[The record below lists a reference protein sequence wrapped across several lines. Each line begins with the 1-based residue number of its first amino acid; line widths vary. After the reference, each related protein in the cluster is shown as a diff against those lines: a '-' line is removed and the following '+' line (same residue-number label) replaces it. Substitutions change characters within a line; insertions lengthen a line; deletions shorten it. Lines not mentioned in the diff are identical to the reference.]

1 MKIHISIRY
10 ITWQRVRIGGFII
23 FVQTSAYFQQTSM
36 AHSES
41 QNNNSDTKNLL
52 LFNLLLSQIL
62 SLAENIENILNT
74 HPQGLHFN
82 LPLNVLDLAVRPGC
96 QK

>member
-1 MKIHISIRY
+1 
-10 ITWQRVRIGGFII
+10 
-23 FVQTSAYFQQTSM
+23 M
-36 AHSES
+36 ALSES

>member
-1 MKIHISIRY
+1 
-10 ITWQRVRIGGFII
+10 
-23 FVQTSAYFQQTSM
+23 M

-82 LPLNVLDLAVRPGC
+82 LPLNVLDLAVQPGC

>member
-23 FVQTSAYFQQTSM
+23 FIQTSAYLQQTSM

-82 LPLNVLDLAVRPGC
+82 LLLNVLDLAVRPGC

>member
-23 FVQTSAYFQQTSM
+23 FIQTSAYFQQTSM
-36 AHSES
+36 ARSES
-41 QNNNSDTKNLL
+41 QNNNSNTKNLL

>member
-1 MKIHISIRY
+1 MVQGRDDVVKIHISIRY
-10 ITWQRVRIGGFII
+10 ITWQSVRIGGFII
-23 FVQTSAYFQQTSM
+23 FIQTSAYLQHTSM

-41 QNNNSDTKNLL
+41 QNNNSKTKNLS

-62 SLAENIENILNT
+62 PLAENIENILST

-82 LPLNVLDLAVRPGC
+82 L
-96 QK
+96 Q

>member
-23 FVQTSAYFQQTSM
+23 FIQTSAYFQQTSM
-36 AHSES
+36 ALSES

-62 SLAENIENILNT
+62 SLAENIESILNT

>member
-23 FVQTSAYFQQTSM
+23 FIQTSAYFQQTSM
-36 AHSES
+36 ALSES

-82 LPLNVLDLAVRPGC
+82 LLLNVLDLAVRPGC